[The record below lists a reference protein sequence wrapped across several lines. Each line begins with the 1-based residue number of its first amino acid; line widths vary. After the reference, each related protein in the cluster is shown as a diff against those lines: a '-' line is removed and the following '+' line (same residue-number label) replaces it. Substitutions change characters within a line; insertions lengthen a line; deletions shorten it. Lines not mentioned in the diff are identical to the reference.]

1 LQKKGVTLIEL
12 LIVIIIIGI
21 LVILSLPQY
30 SQIRE
35 RAFDREAKANLR
47 LIQAAERFY
56 RLELGGY
63 YASADAGDIN
73 INLKLSLPSTTN
85 RKWDYSITPNNCS
98 QASRYQGPSP
108 VKQWRLRDDE
118 KEPVEDGTCP

>member
-1 LQKKGVTLIEL
+1 MQKKGVTLIEL
-12 LIVIIIIGI
+12 LIVIVIIGI

-47 LIQAAERFY
+47 LMQAAERFY

-63 YASADAGDIN
+63 YASTDVGDIST
-73 INLKLSLPSTTN
+73 NLKLSLPSTTN
-85 RKWDYSITPNNCS
+85 RKWNYSITTNNCS
-98 QASRYQGPSP
+98 QADRYQGPA
-108 VKQWRLRDDE
+108 VKHWKLEDNE
-118 KEPVEDGTCP
+118 KEPTEGACP